1 MNGLR
6 KIGAAATAALAF
18 CGALGFGGE
27 SDLGASNGGASG
39 ARRMEAI
46 AKEERACFAL
56 LIGVDKYDNL
66 RPLNYAGADANALRD
81 ALLNLGFSRENVW
94 MLTSDGS
101 RREQPTK
108 KNIED
113 ALDEMLAETGPDST
127 VFVAF
132 SGHGYETKD
141 GAASFC
147 PKDVEVEKT
156 DGETYV
162 AKNTAITVGDVAA
175 RLRADDAKF
184 KILFV
189 DACREPASTRG
200 GGRDVA
206 RPFSKADVSGLA
218 FLQSCRS
225 SQLSYEDAEFK
236 GGIFTRYFIEGLSG
250 AAERDDGGTSFL
262 DVCGYAASKTKERAL
277 ETHKATQTP
286 FYEFSGS
293 DFWLKE
299 PTADVAEALYREG
312 RESAF
317 GLNGAKI
324 DGRRGLELLT
334 KAADAG
340 STDAQA
346 ELAELYLSGCEGTS
360 PDATRA
366 FGLAFEP
373 ARRGNPFA
381 LNVLGRCY
389 VEGRGVAKAEKKAAT
404 CFERAFRGFEKRA
417 KEGDVRAKTALAA
430 YWTDGIGGERDVD
443 AGFTLCREA
452 ANAGDSEATRRLGVC
467 YENGIGTEKDE
478 KKAVAAYRKSAEAG
492 NAAAAANLG
501 YCYQNGVGVAKNG
514 AEAAKRYREA
524 VEAGGEDASAALVNL
539 AELYENGDGVSKNER
554 EARKLRSRA
563 VELGNS
569 AAALSLGTASGEARD
584 YEEAAS
590 WYRRAFELAEAEG
603 KPWSESVAAWARL
616 NLGLLYENGVGVPKD
631 VREAKKLYRDAA
643 ASDDET
649 ARARAKERLR
659 SLE

>member
-6 KIGAAATAALAF
+6 KISAALTAALALG
-18 CGALGFGGE
+18 GALGFGGA
-27 SDLGASNGGASG
+27 SGVVKASNGGASG

-46 AKEERACFAL
+46 AKEEGTCFAL

-66 RPLNYAGADANALRD
+66 RPLNYAGADAKALRD
-81 ALLNLGFSRENVW
+81 TLLKLGFSKENVW
-94 MLTSDGS
+94 ILTSDGY

-141 GAASFC
+141 GVASFC
-147 PKDVEVEKT
+147 PKDVEVEKK

-189 DACREPASTRG
+189 DACREPATTRSVG
-200 GGRDVA
+200 SGAA

-225 SQLSYEDAEFK
+225 TQLSYEDAEFK

-286 FYEFSGS
+286 FYEFAGS

-299 PTADVAEALYREG
+299 PTGDVAEALYREG
-312 RESAF
+312 REAAF

-346 ELAELYLSGCEGTS
+346 ELAELYLSGCEGTP

-404 CFERAFRGFEKRA
+404 CFERAFRGSKSERRRATFARKRRSRRIGRTESGASGTSTPVLRCVA
-417 KEGDVRAKTALAA
+417 KPRTPEIRKRRGGSAFVTRTESGRKRTRKKRSRRTVKARRRGTRRPRRTLDIVTKTASASLKTGRRRRSGIARPSKRGAKTRRRRSLILRSC
-430 YWTDGIGGERDVD
+430 TKP
-443 AGFTLCREA
+443 
-452 ANAGDSEATRRLGVC
+452 ATAFQKT
-467 YENGIGTEKDE
+467 N
-478 KKAVAAYRKSAEAG
+478 
-492 NAAAAANLG
+492 
-501 YCYQNGVGVAKNG
+501 
-514 AEAAKRYREA
+514 AKRESCGREPSS
-524 VEAGGEDASAALVNL
+524 SAI
-539 AELYENGDGVSKNER
+539 
-554 EARKLRSRA
+554 
-563 VELGNS
+563 
-569 AAALSLGTASGEARD
+569 
-584 YEEAAS
+584 
-590 WYRRAFELAEAEG
+590 RR
-603 KPWSESVAAWARL
+603 R
-616 NLGLLYENGVGVPKD
+616 
-631 VREAKKLYRDAA
+631 R
-643 ASDDET
+643 
-649 ARARAKERLR
+649 
-659 SLE
+659 

>member
-1 MNGLR
+1 
-6 KIGAAATAALAF
+6 
-18 CGALGFGGE
+18 
-27 SDLGASNGGASG
+27 
-39 ARRMEAI
+39 MEAI
-46 AKEERACFAL
+46 AKDEDACFAL
-56 LIGVDKYDNL
+56 LVGVDKYDNL
-66 RPLNYAGADANALRD
+66 KPLNYASSDAKALRD
-81 ALLNLGFSRENVW
+81 ALLEIGFSKENVW

-108 KNIED
+108 ANIVA
-113 ALDEMLAETGPDST
+113 ALDEMLAEAGPSAT
-127 VFVAF
+127 IFVAL
-132 SGHGYETKD
+132 SGHGYETRD
-141 GAASFC
+141 GVASFC

-156 DGETYV
+156 GGETYV
-162 AKNTAITVGDVAA
+162 EKNTAITIGDVAE

-184 KILFV
+184 KALIV
-189 DACREPASTRG
+189 DACREPATARSVGSG
-200 GGRDVA
+200 GA
-206 RPFSKADVSGLA
+206 RPFAKADVSGIA

-225 SQLSYEDAEFK
+225 SELSYEDAEF
-236 GGIFTRYFIEGLSG
+236 GRGIFTHYFFEGLRG
-250 AAERDDGGTSFL
+250 AAGRGDGGASFL
-262 DVCGYAASKTKERAL
+262 DVCGYAASKTKERAR

-286 FYEFSGS
+286 FYEFAGS

-299 PTADVAEALYREG
+299 PTDDVAEALYREG

-334 KAADAG
+334 KAANAG

-346 ELAELYLSGCEGTS
+346 ELAELYLSGCEGTP

-389 VEGRGVAKAEKKAAT
+389 AEGRGVAKDEKKAAT
-404 CFERAFRGFEKRA
+404 CFERAFRGVEKRA

-430 YWTDGIGGERDVD
+430 CLTDGIGCERDVD

-452 ANAGDSEATRRLGVC
+452 ANAGDAEATRRLGVC
-467 YENGIGTEKDE
+467 CENGIGTEKDE

-492 NAAAAANLG
+492 NAAATANLG

-514 AEAAKRYREA
+514 AEAAKLYRKV
-524 VEAGGEDASAALVNL
+524 VEAGGEGASAALVNL
-539 AELYENGDGVSKNER
+539 ADLYETGDGVPRNER
-554 EARKLRSRA
+554 EARKLRTRA

-569 AAALSLGTASGEARD
+569 AAALTLGTASGEASD

-590 WYRRAFELAEAEG
+590 RYRRAFELAEAEG
-603 KPWSESVAAWARL
+603 KPWSESVSAWARL
-616 NLGLLYENGVGVPKD
+616 NLGLLYENGVGVPRD

-649 ARARAKERLR
+649 ARTRAKERLR